1 MRLPLRRSFS
11 ARPVR
16 VFSVGLAALLAAAG
30 FALTSTGA
38 SGATARGTSA
48 ARTTKIPKLSHQ
60 LCYSS
65 AARGFTIPRGVV
77 LFNQFSP
84 HGFVPKIGRAVMNC
98 NPVIKTVSVPASG
111 NLKTYPITNAA
122 GHLACFSITERQQK
136 TPAPITV
143 RNQFGT
149 GALDLGQ
156 PALLCLPTWKSL
168 TSPPKHRAAEP
179 PGLDHFT
186 CYPAQG
192 PDTFVIP
199 AVVKLRD
206 EFDRKPVVAT
216 VSPLANLVC
225 APTRKTVN
233 GKVYKI
239 LHPLNLLVCYPVG
252 RTPIRP
258 RVFDQ
263 NQFGNATVLIK
274 RTREL
279 CLPSV
284 RANGTG

>member
-1 MRLPLRRSFS
+1 MRSPLRRSFS

-16 VFSVGLAALLAAAG
+16 IFSVGLAALLAAAG

-38 SGATARGTSA
+38 SGATPSRTSPA
-48 ARTTKIPKLSHQ
+48 PTTRIPRLSHQ

-65 AARGFTIPRGVV
+65 AARGFRIPRGVV

-98 NPVIKTVSVPASG
+98 NPVIKTVSVPATG
-111 NLKTYPITNAA
+111 KTRTYPITNPA
-122 GHLACFSITERQQK
+122 GHLACFSITERRQK
-136 TPAPITV
+136 TPAPIAV
-143 RNQFGT
+143 HNQFGT
-149 GALDLGQ
+149 GTLFLGQ
-156 PALLCLPTWKSL
+156 PYLLCLPTWKSL
-168 TSPPKHRAAEP
+168 TSPPKHSVAEP

-186 CYPAQG
+186 CYRAQG

-199 AVVKLRD
+199 AVVKLQD
-206 EFDRKPVVAT
+206 EFDRKAVVAT
-216 VSPLANLVC
+216 VSPLANVVC

-233 GKVYKI
+233 GKVYKV
-239 LHPLNLLVCYPVG
+239 LHPVNMLVCYPVG
-252 RTPIRP
+252 PTPIRP

-263 NQFGNATVLIK
+263 NQFGHAIVIIR
-274 RTREL
+274 RTQEL

-284 RANGTG
+284 KATASG